1 MQVKNI
7 LAAATLALAA
17 TAPSF
22 AAEGIAPVIGVS
34 LTGGGKTLVE
44 VEFEEGGSR
53 KISSGGLTHL
63 FGGIEYRDPSG
74 AYAIQTTIGYHFD
87 RVSADNGSLS
97 FSRMP
102 LEVLGLFN
110 VNDNIRLGGGL
121 RKALGA
127 RFETSGAG
135 QQFSG
140 DFDMRSTIGFVLQGE
155 YMFGEH
161 SSVFLRY
168 VSEKYK
174 SNQLVDGEVDGS
186 HGGLGYSYRF

>member
-22 AAEGIAPVIGVS
+22 AAEGFAPLIGVS

-44 VEFEEGGSR
+44 VEFEDGGSR

-63 FGGIEYRDPSG
+63 FGGVEYRDPTG
-74 AYAIQTTIGYHFD
+74 VYAIQTTLGYHFD

-97 FSRMP
+97 FSRIP
-102 LEVLGLFN
+102 LEVLGFWN
-110 VNDNIRLGGGL
+110 ANENIRLGGGL
-121 RKALGA
+121 RKALSS
-127 RFETSGAG
+127 RFETSGVGAEI
-135 QQFSG
+135 SG
-140 DFDMRSTIGFVLQGE
+140 DFDLRSSIGFVLQGE

-161 SSVFLRY
+161 HSVFLRY
-168 VSEKYK
+168 VDENYK
-174 SNQLVDGEVDGS
+174 SNHLVGGKVDGN